1 MSNKKVNTA
10 SNETISSA
18 LKPEKPAQEGKFCH
32 ESSVSSHLLTLMN
45 LFCAEIEQEALE
57 MLASQQKM
65 EESDMH
71 RLCSIII
78 VDLNGKEIHLK
89 VRGNS
94 IDLLHRQYINCLYQ
108 VLTFLFNDADGDVR
122 NGV

>member
-10 SNETISSA
+10 SDEAISSA
-18 LKPEKPAQEGKFCH
+18 LKPEKPTQEGKYCNK
-32 ESSVSSHLLTLMN
+32 SSVSSHLLTLMN
-45 LFCAEIEQEALE
+45 SFCVELEQEAIE

-89 VRGNS
+89 VRGNL
-94 IDLLHRQYINCLYQ
+94 IDLLHRQLYQ
-108 VLTFLFNDADGDVR
+108 LHISDVNLFV
-122 NGV
+122 